1 MSDWKKFNNTQEQL
15 DEIRNSPNGF
25 IARCVDASYFKPS
38 EYETPII
45 IGLPEERFLEEIIE
59 YRIV

>member
-15 DEIRNSPNGF
+15 EEMRNAPNGF
-25 IARCVDASYFKPS
+25 IARCVDASYFEPCD
-38 EYETPII
+38 YETPIMF
-45 IGLPEERFLEEIIE
+45 GLPEDRFLEEIIE